1 MLNPV
6 SHALAMAPLED
17 EEIGEEEDRAV
28 ARSKEWFKHHE
39 GTPFEDVVVEMGFSM
54 VDQIRKRRGTGLKR
68 IVFSDDAKADIGV
81 IARQVARSILSAIR
95 LAETSSGRV
104 KTLQGSAGDKRLRVG
119 GSPSALRRRRRR

>member
-1 MLNPV
+1 
-6 SHALAMAPLED
+6 
-17 EEIGEEEDRAV
+17 
-28 ARSKEWFKHHE
+28 
-39 GTPFEDVVVEMGFSM
+39 
-54 VDQIRKRRGTGLKR
+54 LKR